1 MRRPGST
8 ATLLVALTALWACSA
23 EPEAPSTRASEPPPA
38 APVREPASEA
48 PELEVIDLVARGRR
62 VYVSNCIAC
71 HNTDPSQDGA
81 LGPAV
86 AGSSQEL
93 LEARVI
99 RNEYPAGYTP
109 KRDSKAMIALPY
121 LAKELP
127 AIQAFLAPAAP
138 N

>member
-8 ATLLVALTALWACSA
+8 AALLVALTVLWACSA
-23 EPEAPSTRASEPPPA
+23 EPEAPSTKAPESPA

-48 PELEVIDLVARGRR
+48 PEIEGVDLVARGRQ

-93 LEARVI
+93 LLARVI
-99 RNEYPAGYTP
+99 RNEYPTGYTP
-109 KRDSKAMIALPY
+109 KRDTRAMIPLPHLEPDIPALFTF
-121 LAKELP
+121 LAK
-127 AIQAFLAPAAP
+127 
-138 N
+138 